1 MVEHAVQHDL
11 DAVLMQSLAYG
22 CEIGVRA
29 EAAVHLSEV
38 AGIVAVTVGF
48 EDRGE
53 INGVAA
59 ETRDMLGPVGS
70 LADARHGYSV
80 VDARRAAEAD
90 GIDLIKNTFISPH
103 RSLLLYTG
111 DIFSIN
117 KIDN

>member
-1 MVEHAVQHDL
+1 MHGLSLYQNLLFFNGGVL
-11 DAVLMQSLAYG
+11 D
-22 CEIGVRA
+22 
-29 EAAVHLSEV
+29 H
-38 AGIVAVTVGF
+38 
-48 EDRGE
+48 
-53 INGVAA
+53 
-59 ETRDMLGPVGS
+59 PVGS
-70 LADARHGYSV
+70 LADAWHGYAV